1 MQQNIILKG
10 KAREVFDALKAKVAE
25 IEAQERAPDDLP
37 DHHHHASHVRVQE
50 SANRWPGAVM
60 TAELE
65 ELLAAAKVMFM
76 AIPAKEAT
84 RLLTAVRAVEDSQ
97 ARIDAPDPHDF
108 DNAGL
113 RMEP

>member
-1 MQQNIILKG
+1 
-10 KAREVFDALKAKVAE
+10 
-25 IEAQERAPDDLP
+25 
-37 DHHHHASHVRVQE
+37 
-50 SANRWPGAVM
+50 M

-65 ELLAAAKVMFM
+65 ELLAAAKAIFM

-97 ARIDAPDPHDF
+97 AKIDAPDPHDF
-108 DNAGL
+108 DNEGL